1 MAYNLKFSRF
11 QTTKNKQKRFFI
23 VIKFSADKVKTIF
36 LKHKNLANKVLVSQV
51 QKTGKS
57 DLFCQNFKTDF
68 LAKILT
74 KIERKTRVIFPKAR
88 LEFSKS
94 GIEISKSRIEK
105 IKSRFFLEKI
115 NEKIEKNSEK
125 FDKIKDFFGK
135 NRA

>member
-1 MAYNLKFSRF
+1 M
-11 QTTKNKQKRFFI
+11 
-23 VIKFSADKVKTIF
+23 
-36 LKHKNLANKVLVSQV
+36 HKKLANKVLVFQV

-74 KIERKTRVIFPKAR
+74 KIERNQGQFFRKSDFILRKAR
-88 LEFSKS
+88 L
-94 GIEISKSRIEK
+94 EISKSRIEK

-125 FDKIKDFFGK
+125 FGKNKDFFGK
-135 NRA
+135 NQALKS